1 MLTHEP
7 LAQLCKVFKR
17 YARPAYAHS
26 TGQEDRNKMV
36 AGQVVAVNK
45 LKSGQTGGFRHEHTR
60 RPKPISCS
68 LATWSYVLQCRK
80 SNVNLFGNGLA
91 DVSLKGN
98 KISFSVFSDMTL
110 LTYLCVLSSP
120 PLPPVHA
127 AANFDAQGNHT
138 ARSCISE
145 HACCARACRNY
156 KCDRQ
161 DMGKLQKNVNE
172 GGFYGWTGAP
182 SGNVKMSWPDLAYQ
196 GKPMLSLRWCKNPAL
211 GARSVVCYFPARQI
225 SCPSLPVSRHFS
237 GMLATVH
244 HGFPLPSTRK
254 KRIPRN
260 SRSWK

>member
-80 SNVNLFGNGLA
+80 SNVNPFGNGLA

-110 LTYLCVLSSP
+110 LTYLCVLSP
-120 PLPPVHA
+120 PPPPPP
-127 AANFDAQGNHT
+127 
-138 ARSCISE
+138 RP
-145 HACCARACRNY
+145 CR
-156 KCDRQ
+156 CQ
-161 DMGKLQKNVNE
+161 L
-172 GGFYGWTGAP
+172 
-182 SGNVKMSWPDLAYQ
+182 
-196 GKPMLSLRWCKNPAL
+196 
-211 GARSVVCYFPARQI
+211 
-225 SCPSLPVSRHFS
+225 
-237 GMLATVH
+237 
-244 HGFPLPSTRK
+244 
-254 KRIPRN
+254 
-260 SRSWK
+260 